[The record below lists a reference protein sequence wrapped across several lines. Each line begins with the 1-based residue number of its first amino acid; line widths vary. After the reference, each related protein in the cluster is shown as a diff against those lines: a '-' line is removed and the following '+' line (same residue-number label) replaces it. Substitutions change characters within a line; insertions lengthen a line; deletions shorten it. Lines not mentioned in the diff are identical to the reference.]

1 MEIWKDIK
9 GYENLYQVSNY
20 GNVRSIK
27 YIKYLIKDELKWK
40 KYWIEDTKIEYKLL
54 SPAKNGSGYITVS
67 LRKNNKNCTYY
78 VHRLLCSE
86 FIPNPKNK
94 TTVNHKDGN
103 KHNNNLDNL
112 EWATQKENISHYWN
126 TIH

>member
-27 YIKYLIKDELKWK
+27 YIKYLIKDERKWK
-40 KYWIEDTKIEYKLL
+40 KYWIENTKIEYKLL
-54 SPAKNGSGYITVS
+54 SLGKNGSGYITVS
-67 LRKNNKNCTYY
+67 LRKNNKSCTYY

-86 FIPNPKNK
+86 FIPNPENK
-94 TTVNHKDGN
+94 RTVNHKDGN
-103 KHNNNLDNL
+103 KHNNNLYNL
-112 EWATQKENISHYWN
+112 EWANQKENISHYWN
-126 TIH
+126 TIY